1 MQPMPDITALL
12 KIAQSPAG
20 QKLLAML
27 KSDPAADLDSIAA
40 AAASGNLETAKQ
52 KINGMLS
59 SKEAQELLQQLEKQL

>member
-27 KSDPAADLDSIAA
+27 KADPGWDPEGLAS
-40 AAASGNLETAKQ
+40 AAASGNLEEARK
-52 KINGMLS
+52 KLS
-59 SKEAQELLQQLEKQL
+59 GTLNSKEAQQLLQQLEKQL